1 MDGRNRTLE
10 PMSLPAHAYHLADA
24 ENWPAIQ
31 RDGLLSTAALIAR
44 AKLDT
49 QAAAPYASYR
59 DGGRQL
65 PCGALIRDQRP
76 MPPAALARCLDA
88 GLAPQDWYDLVN
100 AKVFFWLDDDRLAR
114 HMAAC
119 ARRPQVVMVIDLARL
134 LARHGRRAY
143 LTPFNV
149 GNARRLPAARGRRSF
164 VPLAA
169 WQATRWRSEA
179 AGGAAP
185 RAASHPP
192 AELAIEHGVP
202 DIMTYLVAARP
213 LAGSPTDR

>member
-1 MDGRNRTLE
+1 
-10 PMSLPAHAYHLADA
+10 MSLPAHAYHLADA
-24 ENWPAIQ
+24 GNWPAI
-31 RDGLLSTAALIAR
+31 RREGLLSTAALIAR
-44 AKLDT
+44 AELDAR
-49 QAAAPYASYR
+49 AAAPFASYR

-76 MPPAALARCLDA
+76 MPPSALARCLDA

-119 ARRPQVVMVIDLARL
+119 ARRPQVVMVIDLDRL
-134 LARHGRRAY
+134 LARHGARAY

-149 GNARRLPAARGRRSF
+149 GNARRRAAPRGARSF
-164 VPLAA
+164 VPLTA
-169 WQATRWRSEA
+169 WRATRWQGEA
-179 AGGAAP
+179 LPGQAP

-202 DIMTYLVAARP
+202 DIMTYLVEARS
-213 LAGSPTDR
+213 LAGPPTAR